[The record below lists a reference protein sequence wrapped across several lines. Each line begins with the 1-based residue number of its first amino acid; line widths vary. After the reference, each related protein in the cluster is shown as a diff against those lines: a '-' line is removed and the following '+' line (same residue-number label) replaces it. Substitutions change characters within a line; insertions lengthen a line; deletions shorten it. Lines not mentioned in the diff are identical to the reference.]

1 MSDDLKIQK
10 AIKNYLLKN
19 PQYFAQHPEL
29 INQLSV
35 AQPNGELTDL
45 TSHQLRSLQKE
56 NRELKQKM
64 TALMQNAQQS
74 ESVMDRLFN
83 LLLQL
88 SVVDGSDFIDRFIDF
103 VAANFK
109 ADYFKIMLAEKAFI
123 DEESDNLAPYTA
135 NQQNHFSVFQ
145 SKSAPISG
153 RLRQEQLKSVF
164 PTADDIKS
172 AVVLPIG
179 EAAEYGIMVFGSV
192 DQEKFHPHSATDL
205 LQKLTDILA
214 TYLQQT
220 QAAEEAQATS

>member
-29 INQLSV
+29 ISQLNV

-45 TSHQLRSLQKE
+45 TSHQLRTLQKE

-64 TALMQNAQQS
+64 AALIQNAQQS

-83 LLLQL
+83 LLLEL
-88 SVVDGSDFIDRFIDF
+88 SVVDGSDFIVRFIDF

-109 ADYFKIMLAEKAFI
+109 ADYFKILLLEADSSYHEN
-123 DEESDNLAPYTA
+123 DNLAPYTA
-135 NQQNHFSVFQ
+135 SQQQHFSVFQ
-145 SKSAPISG
+145 TKSEPISG
-153 RLRQEQLKSVF
+153 RLKQQQLKSVF
-164 PTADDIKS
+164 PEADDIKS

-179 EAAEYGIMVFGSV
+179 EAAEFGIMVFGSV

-214 TYLQQT
+214 TYLGQT
-220 QAAEEAQATS
+220 PAVEESQSTS